1 MRKRV
6 RFVFSPSAAVV
17 AVAMLACGLADG
29 QARDTPAPARGQ
41 PPAATTARNDPGPEL
56 ARLDALAGQW
66 TVRQSMWPDPARPP
80 VVDRGEAT
88 LTPVLGGRHLRQEL
102 RIDSPKGAFHG
113 LGYLGFDDAA
123 QRYDSLWM
131 DVNFNGMI
139 LAHGRYDPSKTAT
152 SWPAPCP
159 IPATAARCL
168 RCAKSCACG
177 MPITSPSSTTSA
189 TKAGSGW
196 PCGWS
201 TRGNKRAAHARRT
214 VQSARRAITTSSSAR
229 SRASRRMSR

>member
-139 LAHGRYDPSKTAT
+139 LAHGRYDPSKNSYELTGTVPDPGHRGAML
-152 SWPAPCP
+152 A
-159 IPATAARCL
+159 L
-168 RCAKSCACG
+168 REVLRVRDADHFTFEYYERHDGRERLAVRLEY
-177 MPITSPSSTTSA
+177 
-189 TKAGSGW
+189 
-196 PCGWS
+196 
-201 TRGNKRAAHARRT
+201 TRK
-214 VQSARRAITTSSSAR
+214 
-229 SRASRRMSR
+229 